1 MKSSHHRPKVI
12 LLDAVGTLFGVQGSV
27 GQIYHNIAKEFGV
40 DADVQALNQAFF
52 RSFRDAPPL
61 AFPGVDPK
69 EVPQREFDWWE
80 AIARETFEQV
90 GVVDQFTNFSE
101 FFRSL
106 YDYFAT
112 ASPWFVYPETRYVLA
127 DWRSKG
133 IELGVLSNF
142 DSRIYAVLESLKL
155 SNLLSSVTISSE
167 VGVAKPDPKAFEMAL
182 KKHTCSPHDAWY
194 VGDSF
199 REDYEGAKAAGLR
212 AIWLRRK
219 G

>member
-1 MKSSHHRPKVI
+1 MNSSHHRPKVI

-27 GQIYHNIAKEFGV
+27 GQIYHTLAKEFGV
-40 DADVQALNQAFF
+40 DADAQALNQAFF

-61 AFPGVDPK
+61 AFPGVDPD
-69 EVPQREFDWWE
+69 EVPKREFDWWE

-90 GVVDQFTNFSE
+90 GVLDKFTNFSE
-101 FFRSL
+101 FFSSL
-106 YDYFAT
+106 YAYFAT
-112 ASPWFVYPETRYVLA
+112 ARPWFVYPETRYVLA

-142 DSRIYAVLESLKL
+142 DSRIHAVLESLKL

-182 KKHTCSPHDAWY
+182 KKHDCSPQHAWH